1 MLESKDFD
9 FGGKRV
15 LVTGAASGLGEAMAK
30 AFAGHG
36 AELLLADVNEAGVQ
50 AVAETLGATWQVYD
64 QSDLASV
71 LTLAESAGAV
81 DVLCNNAGIAR
92 LGPLLEQTPDDIQAL
107 IATNFAGPVQLAVA
121 VGRGMV
127 ERGRGVIVST
137 SSQLAFWGSAER
149 GVYSATKAGIS
160 QFTRAAAAEWAPHG
174 VRVVAL
180 APGRT
185 LTAINQYLKDDP
197 AQYAASLK
205 MIPAGRLGNVEEMAK
220 LTVFLASDAASYVV
234 GETLI
239 ADGGFVLL

>member
-1 MLESKDFD
+1 MLESSDFD
-9 FGGKRV
+9 FSGRRV
-15 LVTGAASGLGEAMAK
+15 LVTGAASGLGKAMAE

-36 AELLLADVNEAGVQ
+36 AELVLADVNEAGVRD
-50 AVAETLGATWQVYD
+50 VAGTLGAAWQAYD
-64 QSDLASV
+64 QADVASV
-71 LTLAESAGAV
+71 LALAEAAGAV

-127 ERGRGVIVST
+127 ARGRGVIVST

-149 GVYSATKAGIS
+149 GVYAATKAGIS